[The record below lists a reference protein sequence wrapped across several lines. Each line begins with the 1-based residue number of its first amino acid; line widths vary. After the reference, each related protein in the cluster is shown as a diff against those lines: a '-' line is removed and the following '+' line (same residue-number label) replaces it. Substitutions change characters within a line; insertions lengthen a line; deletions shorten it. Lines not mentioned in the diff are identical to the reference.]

1 MTKKFR
7 VYISEH
13 CSFSKI
19 IEAKNEEEARDKGFE
34 DFTEL
39 NISRRVDENL
49 LEDIKKDL
57 LETCEIN
64 KNINWDNQETAPSEE
79 CLLFIDNLN
88 RYIPKYQNP
97 NTEWQE
103 IKKSIVS
110 KLEDFSSS
118 ENPNVFFNDL
128 GITIENLFSNCCW
141 DFEDGEGTTVFD
153 VEEYKENEKHWL
165 DDEEVK

>member
-34 DFTEL
+34 DFTE
-39 NISRRVDENL
+39 
-49 LEDIKKDL
+49 
-57 LETCEIN
+57 
-64 KNINWDNQETAPSEE
+64 DN
-79 CLLFIDNLN
+79 
-88 RYIPKYQNP
+88 
-97 NTEWQE
+97 
-103 IKKSIVS
+103 
-110 KLEDFSSS
+110 SS
-118 ENPNVFFNDL
+118 
-128 GITIENLFSNCCW
+128 W
-141 DFEDGEGTTVFD
+141 DFEGGEGTTVFD

>member
-19 IEAKNEEEARDKGFE
+19 IEAKNEEEARDKGFIDFNME
-34 DFTEL
+34 DSMSL
-39 NISRRVDENL
+39 
-49 LEDIKKDL
+49 
-57 LETCEIN
+57 
-64 KNINWDNQETAPSEE
+64 
-79 CLLFIDNLN
+79 
-88 RYIPKYQNP
+88 
-97 NTEWQE
+97 
-103 IKKSIVS
+103 KSS
-110 KLEDFSSS
+110 
-118 ENPNVFFNDL
+118 
-128 GITIENLFSNCCW
+128 W

>member
-1 MTKKFR
+1 MTKMTKKFR

-34 DFTEL
+34 DFTE
-39 NISRRVDENL
+39 
-49 LEDIKKDL
+49 
-57 LETCEIN
+57 
-64 KNINWDNQETAPSEE
+64 DN
-79 CLLFIDNLN
+79 
-88 RYIPKYQNP
+88 
-97 NTEWQE
+97 
-103 IKKSIVS
+103 
-110 KLEDFSSS
+110 SS
-118 ENPNVFFNDL
+118 
-128 GITIENLFSNCCW
+128 W

>member
-1 MTKKFR
+1 MKHETKLNNQENEFL
-7 VYISEH
+7 VDWLSE
-13 CSFSKI
+13 SLQIEQEKIDYDTANSNALKLLPII
-19 IEAKNEEEARDKGFE
+19 IEK
-34 DFTEL
+34 L
-39 NISRRVDENL
+39 SINIILEENL

-64 KNINWDNQETAPSEE
+64 KNINWDDQETAPSEE

-103 IKKSIVS
+103 IKKDIVS

-128 GITIENLFSNCCW
+128 GITIENLFSNK
-141 DFEDGEGTTVFD
+141 
-153 VEEYKENEKHWL
+153 EEK
-165 DDEEVK
+165 

>member
-34 DFTEL
+34 DFTE
-39 NISRRVDENL
+39 
-49 LEDIKKDL
+49 
-57 LETCEIN
+57 
-64 KNINWDNQETAPSEE
+64 DN
-79 CLLFIDNLN
+79 
-88 RYIPKYQNP
+88 
-97 NTEWQE
+97 
-103 IKKSIVS
+103 
-110 KLEDFSSS
+110 SS
-118 ENPNVFFNDL
+118 
-128 GITIENLFSNCCW
+128 W